1 MTRVVDFCVNETLWH
16 ILVIYSDANKIYM
29 YLYLICI
36 NQSNFDITND
46 VKVNNVTLRLLKV
59 NSECLRRRF
68 WWHIV
73 ITVWFLYQLS
83 LR

>member
-1 MTRVVDFCVNETLWH
+1 MTRVVDFSVNETLWH

-46 VKVNNVTLRLLKV
+46 VKVNNV
-59 NSECLRRRF
+59 
-68 WWHIV
+68 I
-73 ITVWFLYQLS
+73 
-83 LR
+83 